1 MEKTIRNGQFAAR
14 ISTHGA
20 ELHSIQDAKGK
31 EYLWQGDETTWTDHA
46 PVLFPYIGRFT
57 DGRYSYQGA
66 DYSMQIHGLAM
77 YSEFTVTEE
86 SDSRITFALADNEET
101 RKQYPFSFCFEV
113 TYEWIGNR
121 LEVLYRVKNTGTDPM
136 YFAVG
141 GHPGFC
147 VPFEEGE
154 CFEDYQIE
162 FSDSR
167 KDADSGK
174 QCGQKPKKVEFSED
188 CYVLPVQPS
197 SRRYIANPLPLKH
210 DLFDED
216 AIVME
221 DAGDTVTLRSR
232 KSGKSI
238 TVHFPKMDYLGI
250 WHWPK
255 AAVPYVCLEP
265 WSSLPSRKDIVED
278 LEKKEDMLKI
288 LAGEVYENRWSME
301 LDV

>member
-20 ELHSIQDAKGK
+20 ELHSIQDVKGK

-121 LEVLYRVKNTGTDPM
+121 LEVLYR
-136 YFAVG
+136 
-141 GHPGFC
+141 
-147 VPFEEGE
+147 
-154 CFEDYQIE
+154 
-162 FSDSR
+162 
-167 KDADSGK
+167 
-174 QCGQKPKKVEFSED
+174 
-188 CYVLPVQPS
+188 
-197 SRRYIANPLPLKH
+197 
-210 DLFDED
+210 
-216 AIVME
+216 
-221 DAGDTVTLRSR
+221 
-232 KSGKSI
+232 
-238 TVHFPKMDYLGI
+238 
-250 WHWPK
+250 
-255 AAVPYVCLEP
+255 
-265 WSSLPSRKDIVED
+265 
-278 LEKKEDMLKI
+278 
-288 LAGEVYENRWSME
+288 
-301 LDV
+301 